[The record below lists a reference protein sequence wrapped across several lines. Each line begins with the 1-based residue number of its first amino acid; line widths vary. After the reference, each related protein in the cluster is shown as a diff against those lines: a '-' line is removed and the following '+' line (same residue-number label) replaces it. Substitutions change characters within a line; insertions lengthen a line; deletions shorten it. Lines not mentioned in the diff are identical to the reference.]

1 MVIHQHL
8 NRKDLM
14 ATTVTVTSHR
24 KSTPRILRNVFSN
37 WTCYAVIL
45 LVNFFLSPFVV
56 HHLGNAGYGV
66 WTLIVSLTGYLGL
79 LDFGV
84 RGAVTR
90 YVAKFHTT
98 EEDQDAGRVASSGML
113 IFSAAGLVAI
123 TIATGLAVFAVVHFR
138 IPAEYQTA
146 ARIVLVLA
154 GANIAASLVGGVFG
168 GVVVALQRFD
178 LLNGVDIL
186 GTALRALCIVIALRS
201 GRGLITL
208 ACIQLAITVARGTAN
223 FIISHK
229 LYPTLKLNFSNADR
243 AHARLIFSFS
253 VYMFLIQIGGDLI
266 FYTDTVVIGAFLPVA
281 MITFFMI
288 AGNLLE
294 YTRAMLTGISHTV
307 SPFASQLEARG
318 DQAGLQHT
326 LLTSCRFGSAVVL
339 PILITFMIRGG
350 TFIGLWMGPQY
361 VSLSGHVLR
370 ILALMTFFSAGTY
383 QAGSIM
389 LGISKHKPLVLVRIG
404 EGLCNLALSIV
415 LVKRMGIV
423 GVAWGTTI
431 PGIAFCLLFW
441 PWYVQRTLDI
451 HPLRYVVSTWVR
463 PWLSLVP
470 FALFTYATERT
481 WPAPNLLVF
490 FSQVALVIPVALAG
504 IWFGCVEREYREK
517 YFRSFTQSM
526 VQVFSRS

>member
-1 MVIHQHL
+1 
-8 NRKDLM
+8 M
-14 ATTVTVTSHR
+14 ATTVTFPSQR
-24 KSTPRILRNVFSN
+24 NKPPRLLRNVFSN
-37 WTCYAVIL
+37 WTCYAASLI
-45 LVNFFLSPFVV
+45 VNFFISPFVV
-56 HHLGNAGYGV
+56 HHLGNTGYGV

-98 EEDQDAGRVASSGML
+98 EEDQDASLVASSGML
-113 IFSAAGLVAI
+113 IFSAAGLLAI
-123 TIATGLAVFAVVHFR
+123 TIATGLAVFAVAHFR
-138 IPAEYQTA
+138 IPTEYQAA
-146 ARIVLVLA
+146 ARIVLVLT
-154 GANIAASLVGGVFG
+154 GANIAASLLGGVFG
-168 GVVVALQRFD
+168 GIIVGLQRFD
-178 LLNGVDIL
+178 LVNGVDIL
-186 GTALRALCIVIALRS
+186 GTGLRALCIVLALRS

-229 LYPTLKLNFSNADR
+229 LYPTLKLSFSNADR
-243 AHARLIFSFS
+243 AHSRLIFSFS
-253 VYMFLIQIGGDLI
+253 AYMFLIQIGADLI
-266 FYTDTVVIGAFLPVA
+266 YYTDTVVIGAFLPVA

-307 SPFASQLEARG
+307 SPYASQLEAKG
-318 DQAGLQHT
+318 DHAGLQHA
-326 LLTSCRFGSAVVL
+326 LLTSCRFGSAVAC

-361 VSLSGHVLR
+361 VSLSGLVLR
-370 ILALMTFFSAGTY
+370 ILSLMTFFSAGTY

-389 LGISKHKPLVLVRIG
+389 LGISKHKPLVLVRMG
-404 EGLCNLALSIV
+404 EGIWNLALSIL
-415 LVKRMGIV
+415 LVKRLGIV

-441 PWYVQRTLDI
+441 PWYVQRTLNI

-470 FALFTYATERT
+470 FALLTYAVERT
-481 WPAPNLLVF
+481 WSSPNLLVF

-504 IWFGCVEREYREK
+504 IWFGCVEQKYREK
-517 YFRSFTQSM
+517 YFRSFTHSI
-526 VQVFSRS
+526 VKVFSRS